1 MALLPEKLLL
11 EATQGDSA
19 PHANPAKALF
29 VGFHWFHSKLSIPR
43 LGLVQLVR
51 IQLVLVPNLPLLP
64 HFVIRN
70 HWQEDAPYNRPRL
83 ESLLPSISRP
93 VPIG

>member
-1 MALLPEKLLL
+1 MLHV
-11 EATQGDSA
+11 QGFTLSR
-19 PHANPAKALF
+19 
-29 VGFHWFHSKLSIPR
+29 FHGWDWFS
-43 LGLVQLVR
+43 LVR
-51 IQLVLVPNLPLLP
+51 IQLVLVPNLPVLP